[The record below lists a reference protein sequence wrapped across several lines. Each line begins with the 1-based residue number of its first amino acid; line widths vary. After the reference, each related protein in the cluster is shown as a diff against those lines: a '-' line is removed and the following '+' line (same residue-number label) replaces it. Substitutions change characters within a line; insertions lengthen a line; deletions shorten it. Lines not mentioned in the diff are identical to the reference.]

1 MFPSPYLE
9 KATESCALSTC
20 LSREAP
26 VEAAS
31 SSVLW
36 LVGTDRHREQVSPA
50 LGAVSVSLGRWAVT
64 PAWHQPCAT
73 EPCVC
78 VYSFCAL
85 PASLLL
91 WDFGARISLLCEAQ
105 LVKREARD
113 RWYYQLIFLIHSTDY
128 IQGKKQSQTNLGPLR
143 CQVLMTSSYWL
154 SMVKQPRM
162 MLFISQCRTF
172 LRLPFLSAYQP
183 CCLV

>member
-1 MFPSPYLE
+1 MFPSPCLE
-9 KATESCALSTC
+9 KGTESFALSTC

-26 VEAAS
+26 VQAAS

-36 LVGTDRHREQVSPA
+36 LVGTDRRREQVSPA
-50 LGAVSVSLGRWAVT
+50 RGAVSVSLGRWAAT

-78 VYSFCAL
+78 AFCAL
-85 PASLLL
+85 PASLFL
-91 WDFGARISLLCEAQ
+91 WEFGAWISLLCEAQ

-113 RWYYQLIFLIHSTDY
+113 RWYYQLTFLMHSTDY

-143 CQVLMTSSYWL
+143 WQVLMSSSYWL

-162 MLFISQCRTF
+162 MLFMSQCRTF